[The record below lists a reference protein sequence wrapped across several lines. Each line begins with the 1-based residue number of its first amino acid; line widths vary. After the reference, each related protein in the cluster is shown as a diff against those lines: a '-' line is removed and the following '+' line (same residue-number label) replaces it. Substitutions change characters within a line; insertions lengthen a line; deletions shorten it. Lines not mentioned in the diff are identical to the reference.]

1 MGIGMEIR
9 FFFVRV
15 VCLFVGWSIRLVLWA
30 DGWMDTWIH
39 GYMDTWVD
47 A

>member
-15 VCLFVGWSIRLVLWA
+15 VCLFVGWFRLVLWA

-39 GYMDTWVD
+39 GYMGRCVD
-47 A
+47 AY